1 MLGPALGTQ
10 QPHELGE
17 ERLESCSAEQDL
29 GVLVNRWLN
38 TSQRVPSGTLACI
51 SNGVASRAGTVPL
64 YWGGHTSG
72 PVLCSVAA
80 DLVKGLGSN
89 SDEKQLRELGLL
101 SQE

>member
-38 TSQRVPSGTLACI
+38 TSQRVPSGTLACL

-64 YWGGHTSG
+64 YSAPG
-72 PVLCSVAA
+72 LCSVAA
-80 DLVKGLGSN
+80 ELVKGLGSN